1 MRTIYRVLA
10 FLIAALVA
18 VQAAVMALGVFGL
31 FAWIQGGSV
40 LDKAAMESSTTDFA
54 GVGGFELH
62 GTFGMSVIPVVG
74 LVLLVVSFFTKMT
87 GATRFALLV
96 LACIVGQALLG
107 LFAHEIYW
115 LGALHGVFAFILFA
129 CAVFAGRRMVASRGA
144 SATIVMETSHATADI
159 S

>member
-10 FLIAALVA
+10 YLIAALVA

-40 LDKAAMESSTTDFA
+40 LDKAAMESNTTDFA

-62 GTFGMSVIPVVG
+62 GTFGMSVVPVVG

-87 GATRFALLV
+87 GATRWALLV
-96 LACIVGQALLG
+96 VASIICQVLLG
-107 LFAHEIYW
+107 IFAHEIYW
-115 LGALHGVFAFILFA
+115 LGALHGLFAFILLA
-129 CAVFAGRRMVASRGA
+129 CAVVAGRRMVSRNVTA
-144 SATIVMETSHATADI
+144 ATITTQPVKANADI